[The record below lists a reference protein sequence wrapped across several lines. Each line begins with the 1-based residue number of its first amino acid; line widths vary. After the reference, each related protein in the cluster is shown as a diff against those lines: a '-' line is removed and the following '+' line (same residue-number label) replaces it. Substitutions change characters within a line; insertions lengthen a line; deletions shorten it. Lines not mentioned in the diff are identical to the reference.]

1 MQNGGNVERTL
12 EKLSEHNAPNPL
24 QLHAHKPRNCR
35 RKCLKNDDMKRNSTW
50 EVGKPKGIQM
60 GQMKEIRRRNRGKSS
75 DQVELEKMDQVY
87 GN

>member
-50 EVGKPKGIQM
+50 EVGNLM
-60 GQMKEIRRRNRGKSS
+60 
-75 DQVELEKMDQVY
+75 
-87 GN
+87 